1 MINNYRHEVEK
12 LILNCFISQDKS
24 NEMDKMEYEEF
35 IIPYE
40 LFKTSRTHK
49 QVAKAIFILQTKKEP
64 ISDITV
70 LNFIESNDKFNS
82 VELLSVI
89 SGLWCTFDTMKSYL
103 QILKKIDEDENKM
116 RKLEGLI

>member
-1 MINNYRHEVEK
+1 MINNYRHEVEE

-40 LFKTSRTHK
+40 LFKTTRAHK

-103 QILKKIDEDENKM
+103 KILKKIDEDENKM
-116 RKLEGLI
+116 RKLECLI